1 MTRASEL
8 RAHAIHV
15 AFDGVHAVSDV
26 DLTLAKDETLGLIG
40 PNGAGKTTLVN
51 ALTGFQRLTG
61 GRVEL
66 DGVDVTGW
74 SPARLSVAGLV
85 RTFQGVRVFPNLTVL
100 ENIEVGALKHVKKR
114 ATARRRAV
122 EGVGVMGLED
132 VASVPAGALSHGT
145 QRRLAMARAF
155 AAAPKYL
162 LLDEPAAG
170 LSEGESDAL
179 VQTIRWF
186 HGSADAGVLI
196 IEHDMRVIMD
206 VCDRLH
212 VLDFGKTLMVGTPDE
227 VRSDANVITAYLG
240 GERADD
246 GSLEGSPR

>member
-1 MTRASEL
+1 
-8 RAHAIHV
+8 
-15 AFDGVHAVSDV
+15 
-26 DLTLAKDETLGLIG
+26 
-40 PNGAGKTTLVN
+40 
-51 ALTGFQRLTG
+51 
-61 GRVEL
+61 
-66 DGVDVTGW
+66 
-74 SPARLSVAGLV
+74 
-85 RTFQGVRVFPNLTVL
+85 
-100 ENIEVGALKHVKKR
+100 
-114 ATARRRAV
+114 
-122 EGVGVMGLED
+122 
-132 VASVPAGALSHGT
+132 
-145 QRRLAMARAF
+145 MARAF